1 MLWSLITATRGWLKT
16 MRWVFLLWMW
26 KVQNW
31 TVCSDVTVLCHAAPH
46 RARPRW
52 STYSRAAFY
61 SLNSFK
67 YLQWIPLVYLTLKL
81 FYFLHVWML
90 FRKIRTM
97 WIIWS
102 SQAHT
107 TFALTTGSPNISVC
121 QGEPIKNV
129 VQKQGTKIKKKGST
143 LRELH
148 FDFIQYVKSRF
159 WHLNFLNMSETSRWI
174 PSTVLV
180 KRTAVTLEVSMLTKS
195 TTSFQRFSHAYAI
208 ILQRSHHCPIRNGK
222 IQKK

>member
-1 MLWSLITATRGWLKT
+1 MTQDHEMGFSFVDVKSSQLDS
-16 MRWVFLLWMW
+16 VFWRDCIVPCCPSPGQTKMIYLFTCCLLFI
-26 KVQNW
+26 KFFQIFAVNPS
-31 TVCSDVTVLCHAAPH
+31 CIP
-46 RARPRW
+46 
-52 STYSRAAFY
+52 YSKA
-61 SLNSFK
+61 
-67 YLQWIPLVYLTLKL
+67 L

-121 QGEPIKNV
+121 QGELIKNV
-129 VQKQGTKIKKKGST
+129 EQKQGTKIKKKKGST